1 MYDAIVIGSG
11 PNGLAAAIT
20 IAEAGR
26 SVVIYEAEDT
36 IGGSSRSAE
45 LTLPGFVHD
54 TCSTVHA
61 LALCSPF
68 LRRLPLAEHGLQLI
82 HPPAPFAHPFDDGTA
97 VVVERSVD
105 ETAEYLSDDAA
116 AYRNLMMPFVSNS
129 EHLLSTLLSSRV
141 PLGRPFLMARFGLAA
156 LRSARRL

>member
-36 IGGSSRSAE
+36 IGGSARSAE
-45 LTLPGFVHD
+45 LTLPEFVHD

-68 LRRLPLAEHGLQLI
+68 LRSLPLGGHGLELT
-82 HPPAPFAHPFDDGTA
+82 HPPAPFAHPFDDGSA
-97 VVVERSVD
+97 VVVDRSVD
-105 ETAEYLSDDAA
+105 ETAESLCEDAA
-116 AYRNLMMPFVSNS
+116 SYRRLMIPFVSNS
-129 EHLLSTLLSSRV
+129 EDLLSTLLSSRV
-141 PLGRPFLMARFGLAA
+141 PLRRPFLMARFGLAA
-156 LRSARRL
+156 LRS